1 MNGDIKMDQYYKLLP
16 QLPNQFD
23 EVINKF
29 YKKLNRTTNIEKL
42 VEFSMNLL
50 TDESVNKSQEHDKL
64 NLQLLINV
72 ILDTSRQ
79 GWSFKHKN
87 GELLAFPPSNKNDKT
102 RDQREIKKVI
112 QNSLQEARN
121 DQINEETKKAFIL
134 RMEKKKL
141 YKGKEVSIL
150 NHFLNPQDFYLELS
164 RRINAPESIK
174 NELLEH
180 SINPYLQLVDDS
192 RDAFTNIKLNDI
204 WRYARYSWSLP
215 LGNQPGRQM
224 LYLIRDASR
233 EFHPI
238 IGIGA
243 LGSSIAQISCRDS
256 YIGWNIE
263 SLGEENNI
271 DERIIALEK
280 SINSG
285 IDDLFT
291 DDFLMKHRY
300 SMNSNLNYTFNTG
313 ILKIESIKN
322 NLEKFMRQEILSF
335 SNYIESFNEDDI
347 LYEFINSLDA
357 SKYDDESDYIVN
369 LIEQI
374 IDSEMIELDILSG
387 LKECLYKSI
396 DNYYTS
402 NTILDTELAA
412 PTLETLEKVKNL
424 IQLFKNIKTVGELNT
439 ENILEDTLKP
449 EYKKRRL
456 EDLEQLLHARLFF
469 NIAKEINTD
478 PLAIYNYLLRDE
490 NGKRALR
497 NAIKNVKKEHMG
509 SSIMDI
515 TTCGAIPPYNEVL
528 GGKLVSLLMAS
539 PKVIE
544 DYRKKYS
551 DATSIIAS
559 RKKGEKVVKTP
570 NLATLA
576 TTSLYYTGSS
586 QYNRIKYKTNNG
598 ELKFSY
604 VGNTK
609 GFGSVHLSSKTYKII
624 QELLEKHPNLEK
636 EDSTFS
642 AGVNFKM
649 RSIAKGLGFIGMSK
663 LQQHENPRLVY
674 LIPLLKNWKNYL
686 NGVDTEADYIFNM
699 SSIDDEMNSL
709 IRFWKERWYLKRI
722 QKIEILEKV
731 NNQKALKI
739 SDFFKDVKDQ
749 SNLVV
754 AGSYQYELLEGNLMD
769 NSSKISWKVVSQL
782 NNSRSSFAE
791 RLAKEEIEALHISTK
806 LDTEL
811 LRLVNEGNVILLV
824 GNPGDGKTHQIKKWE
839 NQFPSNVIVNYDAS
853 AVNDEELV
861 LQINEAIQKKLPAI
875 FAINEG
881 PLRKILEKLD
891 AKNEIKEQLNFPFN
905 SNKDT
910 ENKCILINLG
920 LRQILSKSI
929 LNDALMKLL
938 DEVDYTDAPEVIKYN
953 VQQLKREK
961 IKNRLF
967 SILDLLRKSGT
978 HVTMNELL
986 GFYSYVITN
995 GKLSLKPMDK
1005 ILLYFDAIFD
1015 ERNPLYKYLKQ
1026 FDPYSI
1032 SHPIIDM
1039 EIYDKGLDNDL
1050 NDLILNGYIE
1060 NQEFHSLKRYFYFNN
1075 DAGEKVL
1082 DMLPEEYKNFYEM
1095 LEGEIPPSRAKKR
1108 IMEAIASFFDNGH
1121 KFSQFN
1127 VWSSLKYEAK
1137 KESSIFISTQSIPEK
1152 QISIEI
1158 PQLSHIQKDI
1168 IEYEPSFIRFK
1179 VVPNEDMEEAVII
1192 DIDLELWLALMKSKK
1207 GISNFYQDPLI
1218 TRRLTTFMSKLS
1230 RLMAVG
1236 NEEATEVLVLNS
1248 ETGQIISVSV
1258 LEMDNHGGKYD
1269 W

>member
-1 MNGDIKMDQYYKLLP
+1 MNGDIKMDYYKLQP
-16 QLPNQFD
+16 QLPNHFG

-29 YKKLNRTTNIEKL
+29 YKKLNRTNNIEKL
-42 VEFSMNLL
+42 VEFSLDLL
-50 TDESVNKSQEHDKL
+50 MDESVKKAQEHDKL
-64 NLQLLINV
+64 TLKLIINV

-79 GWSFKHKN
+79 GWSYKYKN
-87 GELLAFPPSNKNDKT
+87 GELLAFPPSNNNDKI
-102 RDQREIKKVI
+102 RDQREIKRVI

-134 RMEKKKL
+134 RMEKKRL

-150 NHFLNPQDFYLELS
+150 NHFLDPQEYYLDLS
-164 RRINAPESIK
+164 RRIKAPESIK
-174 NELLEH
+174 NELLER

-224 LYLIRDASR
+224 LYLIRDGSR

-243 LGSSIAQISCRDS
+243 LGSSIAQISCRDN
-256 YIGWNIE
+256 YIGWSIDTL
-263 SLGEENNI
+263 SDGSNI

-291 DDFLMKHRY
+291 DDFLMQHGY
-300 SMNSNLNYTFNTG
+300 GMNSNLNYTFNTG
-313 ILKIESIKN
+313 ILKIDSIKSS
-322 NLEKFMRQEILSF
+322 LEKFMHQELLSF
-335 SNYIESFNEDDI
+335 SNHIEIFTEDDI
-347 LYEFINSLDA
+347 LNEFINSFDI
-357 SKYDDESDYIVN
+357 SKYEDESEYIVN
-369 LIEQI
+369 LLEQI

-396 DNYYTS
+396 DDYYRT
-402 NTILDTELAA
+402 NTILDTELVV
-412 PTLETLEKVKNL
+412 PKLETLEKVKSL

-456 EDLEQLLHARLFF
+456 EDLEQLLHARFYF
-469 NIAKEINTD
+469 NIAKENNPH
-478 PLAIYNYLLRDE
+478 PLAIYNYLKRDE

-528 GGKLVSLLMAS
+528 GGKLVSLLMSS

-559 RKKGEKVVKTP
+559 RKKGEKVVRTP

-624 QELLEKHPNLEK
+624 QELLEKHPNLER

-686 NGVDTEADYIFNM
+686 NGVDKEAEYIFNM
-699 SSIDDEMNSL
+699 TQIDNEMDNL
-709 IRFWKERWYLKRI
+709 VCFWKERWYVKRI
-722 QKIEILEKV
+722 QKIEILEKIKQQ
-731 NNQKALKI
+731 NALKI
-739 SDFFKDVKDQ
+739 SNFIKNDKYQNKLRE
-749 SNLVV
+749 S
-754 AGSYQYELLEGNLMD
+754 GSYQYELLEDDFMD

-782 NNSRSSFAE
+782 NNSRTSFAE
-791 RLAKEEIEALHISTK
+791 RLTKEEIETLHISTK
-806 LDTEL
+806 LDSEL

-824 GNPGDGKTHQIKKWE
+824 GNPGDGKTHLIKKWE
-839 NQFPSNVIVNYDAS
+839 NKFPSNVIVNYDAS

-861 LQINEAIQKKLPAI
+861 QQINQAIQNKLPAV

-881 PLRKILEKLD
+881 PLRKILEKLE
-891 AKNEIKEQLNFPFN
+891 AKDEIKNQLNSPFN
-905 SNKDT
+905 LKLEA

-929 LNDALMKLL
+929 LNDSLMKLL
-938 DEVDYTDAPEVIKYN
+938 NEVDYTDAPEVIKYN
-953 VQQLKREK
+953 VQQLKRDK

-967 SILDLLRKSGT
+967 SLLDLLRKSGT

-995 GKLSLKPMDK
+995 GKLSFKQKDK
-1005 ILLYFDAIFD
+1005 IIPYFDAVFD
-1015 ERNPLYKYLKQ
+1015 ERNPLYIYLKQ
-1026 FDPYSI
+1026 FDPYCI
-1032 SHPIIDM
+1032 PHPIIDM
-1039 EIYDKGLDNDL
+1039 EIYDKSLGKNL
-1050 NDLILNGYIE
+1050 NELIKKEYIE
-1060 NQEFHSLKRYFYFNN
+1060 NPEFYSMKRYFYFNN
-1075 DAGEKVL
+1075 EAGEKVL
-1082 DMLPEEYKNFYEM
+1082 DMLPDEYKNFYEM
-1095 LEGEIPPSRAKKR
+1095 LEGQIPASRAKKR
-1108 IMEAIASFFDNGH
+1108 VMEAIGCFFDNGH
-1121 KFSQFN
+1121 KFGQFN
-1127 VWSSLKYEAK
+1127 IWSSLKYEAK
-1137 KESSIFISTQSIPEK
+1137 KESSIFISTQSVPEK

-1158 PQLSHIQKDI
+1158 PQLNYIQEGI
-1168 IEYEPSFIRFK
+1168 IEYEPSFIKFK
-1179 VVPNEDMEEAVII
+1179 VVPNEEKAETVIL
-1192 DIDLELWLALMKSKK
+1192 DIDLELWLALIKSKK
-1207 GISNFYQDPLI
+1207 GISNFYQDPVI

-1230 RLMAVG
+1230 RQMVAG
-1236 NEEATEVLVLNS
+1236 NDETTEVLVLNS

-1258 LEMDNHGGKYD
+1258 LEMDNDGGKYD